1 MSSSS
6 FPTAVAVSA
15 RPSAPR
21 DQQHHRL
28 RVLRVC
34 HQIGQNGGWF
44 HEFILQ
50 LESTLLQIDSTN
62 FTLCCDGEPRSLPL
76 EVEDTRLHI
85 RTTRDSRRSDWLLRS
100 PVGDNGQLVPSQ
112 WYAEPRCLNS
122 PPATICLVR
131 THVWNCAP
139 HIRFGMDKPFRR
151 CYIQADDGVDNHPRI
166 VSDTF
171 LACYETTNSGQSS
184 ANLTDPN
191 SLVVPPAHSMHS
203 PTFDHFE
210 PLADNMSLGSAS
222 GDRHGSTYDGSSG
235 SSTPYLKA
243 NADAVQSFIDWCSDY
258 MPMEYSRGVDS
269 HVLTLSKV
277 WRRRCSLA

>member
-1 MSSSS
+1 
-6 FPTAVAVSA
+6 VSA
-15 RPSAPR
+15 RPSTPGDQR
-21 DQQHHRL
+21 DHRL

-34 HQIGQNGGWF
+34 HQIKQNGEWS

-50 LESTLLQIDSTN
+50 LESTLLQMHSTS
-62 FTLCCDGEPRSLPL
+62 FTLHCDGELWFLPL
-76 EVEDTRLHI
+76 NVNQDTHQHI
-85 RTTRDSRRSDWLLRS
+85 HTTTNSSPSDWLRRS
-100 PVGDNGQLVPSQ
+100 PRGDNGQLLSSQ
-112 WYAEPRCLNS
+112 WYARPRSLNL
-122 PPATICLVR
+122 PPATMCLVR

-139 HIRFGMDKPFRR
+139 HVRFGMDKPFRR

-243 NADAVQSFIDWCSDY
+243 NADAVQSFINWCSDH
-258 MPMEYSRGVDS
+258 MPSEYSRAVGS